1 MGPFG
6 SMADSIADTRPRV
19 VAPPPRGSLFLSLQL
34 PVYRIVL
41 LGSTLAFISF
51 NTWGPAQSVVAYD
64 LTGNNGA
71 VGLVVF
77 GQGVAMTL
85 LNPFSGA
92 IADRISKRFLI
103 LACQM
108 VAFCAMLVTGFLV
121 FFDVISIELM
131 LLGSFTVGTMFAF
144 NGPARNA
151 LIGDVVP
158 EERLGNA
165 IALMQVGGNFARTAA
180 PFLAGA
186 LLAWEA
192 VGATG
197 AYFFMAAVMFV
208 VIITYQRLPPTP
220 VRADRDET
228 SLMQDV
234 RVGWQ
239 HVTSEPRLLQ
249 ALAYFHTVALLGF
262 GYTVLM
268 PGFSIDV
275 LGSGNAGVG
284 IMLGAAAAGGV
295 VTSLFAAG
303 AADSRHANTLLYGA
317 SLMLGLSLI
326 ATSVAPSLAVAVI
339 TMACVGGG
347 SSAFQTLNNVQALQ
361 HSRQEYYGRVM
372 GFMFIA
378 WGFTNV
384 AGLPIGFLAD
394 AFGERP
400 VIAGMGVLLCFA
412 TGVFV
417 IWGEVIKRRE
427 ARARTGGAISA
438 R

>member
-1 MGPFG
+1 
-6 SMADSIADTRPRV
+6 
-19 VAPPPRGSLFLSLQL
+19 
-34 PVYRIVL
+34 
-41 LGSTLAFISF
+41 
-51 NTWGPAQSVVAYD
+51 
-64 LTGNNGA
+64 
-71 VGLVVF
+71 
-77 GQGVAMTL
+77 MTL

-103 LACQM
+103 IACQL
-108 VAFCAMLVTGFLV
+108 VAFVTMLVTGFLV
-121 FFDVISIELM
+121 FFDVINLEL
-131 LLGSFTVGTMFAF
+131 LALGSFTVGIMFAF

-165 IALMQVGGNFARTAA
+165 IALMQVGANFARTAA

-197 AYFFMAAVMFV
+197 AYFVMAAVMFV
-208 VIITYQRLPPTP
+208 VILTYQRLPATP
-220 VRADRDET
+220 VRENRNET
-228 SLMQDV
+228 SLLEDV
-234 RVGWQ
+234 RVGWR

-249 ALAYFHTVALLGF
+249 ALIYFHTVAMLGF
-262 GYTVLM
+262 GYIVLM

-284 IMLGAAAAGGV
+284 ILLGAAAAGGV

-303 AADSRHANTLLYGA
+303 AADSRHADTLLYCA
-317 SLMLGLSLI
+317 SLMLGLALI
-326 ATSVAPSLAVAVI
+326 ATSVAPTLAVAVI

-347 SSAFQTLNNVQALQ
+347 SSAFQTLNNVVALH
-361 HSRQEYYGRVM
+361 HSKQEYFGRVM

-394 AFGERP
+394 AYGERA
-400 VIAGMGVLLCFA
+400 VIAGMGVLLCLA
-412 TGVFV
+412 TVVFV
-417 IWGEVIKRRE
+417 IWGEAIKRRE
-427 ARARTGGAISA
+427 ARARSA
-438 R
+438 A